1 MPGKVSWTLYL
12 RDPTST
18 PRIAGWLGTALWFVL
33 FDCFISRESTVH
45 LVMPWRSSQLR
56 QVQKDT
62 DSSWF
67 VCAVVSRFE
76 HILGGNPGELQF
88 WWSILLIWQVSLAHL
103 LDLLNS
109 CHIQTYICNYLILY
123 ILILF
128 VYLVSRHFSWSLSSQ
143 SQCSQPSS
151 RLQSWAECIRTLPGS
166 DSLARI
172 ARCDAPLSLGLKFKM
187 RLPDRLPGYLRHFRP
202 WRNLKKWE
210 DPQWH

>member
-109 CHIQTYICNYLILY
+109 CHIQT
-123 ILILF
+123 
-128 VYLVSRHFSWSLSSQ
+128 
-143 SQCSQPSS
+143 
-151 RLQSWAECIRTLPGS
+151 SWAECIRTLPGS